1 MNVRITY
8 SGIRETGVYSLPM
21 MLAHAV
27 FDAAVTNM
35 KTCSSILTWQLAL
48 LAPAVQ
54 SDADNKT
61 AASDRN
67 AACGRDKSRPERGF
81 DCFARP
87 PAAPR
92 GQPNGNRWQDA
103 MWLLPE
109 IPKQGSSWYRPPY
122 EHPVLA
128 FWDQALRPW
137 RTFLPASGFVNPWMA
152 LGNLQQYMN
161 TGWTTAPIMPANA
174 DKSSFVLA
182 KVVFPDRTEV
192 TFYIPF
198 AWQVLSTQPT

>member
-1 MNVRITY
+1 MNVRIAH
-8 SGIRETGVYSLPM
+8 SGVRETGVYTLPI
-21 MLAHAV
+21 MLANAV
-27 FDAAVTNM
+27 FDAAATNM

-48 LAPAVQ
+48 LAPTGQ
-54 SDADNKT
+54 RDADNMT
-61 AASDRN
+61 AASGLN
-67 AACGRDKSRPERGF
+67 GPSVQNENRPERSF
-81 DCFARP
+81 NSFAKP
-87 PAAPR
+87 PAVPR
-92 GQPNGNRWQDA
+92 GQPDGNRWQDA

-109 IPKQGSSWYRPPY
+109 IPPKGSSWYQAPY

-137 RTFLPASGFVNPWMA
+137 RTFVPASGSVAPWMA
-152 LGNLQQYMN
+152 VGDLQQCAN
-161 TGWTTAPIMPANA
+161 TGWTTPTMPAKA
-174 DKSSFVLA
+174 DKSSFEFA